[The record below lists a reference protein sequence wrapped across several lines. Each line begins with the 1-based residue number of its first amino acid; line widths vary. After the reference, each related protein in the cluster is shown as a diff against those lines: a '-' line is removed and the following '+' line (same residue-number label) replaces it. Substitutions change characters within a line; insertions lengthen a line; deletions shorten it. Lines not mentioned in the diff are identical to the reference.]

1 VVPALALW
9 WFDRKRRDPV
19 FREAFDAWLLRRRF
33 AGALV
38 AKVET
43 ARLARTLGTLVRN
56 GVPLMAALGIGRN
69 VLGNRVLAA
78 DVAAAAE
85 EVKNGVA
92 LSTALGRG
100 KRFPRLAMQMIQVGE
115 ESGTLDTMLVKT
127 AETFEQETALALDRM
142 LAAMVPLV
150 TVVLATVVGMVVL
163 AVLTPLYDLTN
174 AIG

>member
-1 VVPALALW
+1 
-9 WFDRKRRDPV
+9 
-19 FREAFDAWLLRRRF
+19 
-33 AGALV
+33 
-38 AKVET
+38 
-43 ARLARTLGTLVRN
+43 
-56 GVPLMAALGIGRN
+56 MSALGIGRN

-100 KRFPRLAMQMIQVGE
+100 KRFPRLALQMIQVGE